1 MEENLNKT
9 PVALPEGDPVDG
21 GSGERAFKPMFDD
34 RRRAIAIL
42 LVIVL
47 IASVLFGLLA
57 ASKVDMYQGTIERL
71 DESRN
76 TVTKLMASAT
86 AASALLTLIPGD
98 VATPI
103 AEKLADVAGDFII
116 VLCAIYA
123 EKFMLTI
130 LGALAFVILI
140 PAGCLAKL
148 AALFKRNG
156 SWGSIG
162 TKLIAVGIAVALL
175 VPVSA
180 WVSGT
185 IRDNYGP
192 AIDQTIQA
200 AQEISDEVQEEAD
213 AYEGDSSSEKSGN
226 WFLNLFNSA
235 EEKLNG
241 VTEKFQQLL
250 NNTMEALAV
259 LIVTTCI
266 IPILVLLAFFWL
278 VKTAMNVDMN
288 LRLPMPRRRL

>member
-1 MEENLNKT
+1 MDENINT
-9 PVALPEGDPVDG
+9 PKALPGD
-21 GSGERAFKPMFDD
+21 SGQGNSSRK
-34 RRRAIAIL
+34 AIVIL
-42 LVIVL
+42 LVIIL

-57 ASKVDMYQGTIERL
+57 ASKVDMYKTTIERL

-76 TVTKLMASAT
+76 TVTQLMASAT

-103 AEKLADVAGDFII
+103 AEKLADVAGDFVI

-130 LGALAFVILI
+130 LGALAFVVLI
-140 PAGCLAKL
+140 PAGCISKL
-148 AALFKRNG
+148 LALFRRDGN
-156 SWGSIG
+156 WGRIG
-162 TKLIAVGIAVALL
+162 TKLIATGIAVALL

-200 AQEISDEVQEEAD
+200 AQDASEEVQEEAET
-213 AYEGDSSSEKSGN
+213 YEGDSATEKSDN
-226 WFLNLFNSA
+226 WFQNLFNSA

-241 VTEKFQQLL
+241 VTEKFQQIL
-250 NNTMEALAV
+250 NNMMEAFAV

-266 IPILVLLAFFWL
+266 IPILVLVAFLWL
-278 VKTAMNVDMN
+278 VKTALNVDMN
-288 LRLPMPRRRL
+288 LRLPMPRKRL

>member
-1 MEENLNKT
+1 MEENMNKT
-9 PVALPEGDPVDG
+9 PIALPEGEPSGG
-21 GSGERAFKPMFDD
+21 GSSEHAVKPVLDD
-34 RRRAIAIL
+34 RRRAIAIF
-42 LVIVL
+42 LVIAL
-47 IASVLFGLLA
+47 IASILFGFLA
-57 ASKVDMYQGTIERL
+57 ASKVDTYQSTIERL

-76 TVTKLMASAT
+76 TVTQLMASAT

-130 LGALAFVILI
+130 LGALAFVVLI
-140 PAGCLAKL
+140 PAGCLSKL
-148 AALFKRNG
+148 AALFRRDG
-156 SWGSIG
+156 SWGRIG

-180 WVSGT
+180 WVSDT

-192 AIDQTIQA
+192 AIDETIQA

-213 AYEGDSSSEKSGN
+213 AYEGDSATEKSGN
-226 WFLNLFNSA
+226 WFQNLFNSA

-250 NNTMEALAV
+250 NNMMEAFAV

-266 IPILVLLAFFWL
+266 IPILVLLIFLWL

>member
-1 MEENLNKT
+1 MDENTNT
-9 PVALPEGDPVDG
+9 PKALPGD
-21 GSGERAFKPMFDD
+21 SGQGNSSRKT
-34 RRRAIAIL
+34 IVIL
-42 LVIVL
+42 LVIIL

-57 ASKVDMYQGTIERL
+57 ASKVDMYKTTIERL

-76 TVTKLMASAT
+76 TVTQLMASAT

-103 AEKLADVAGDFII
+103 AEKLADVAGDFVI

-130 LGALAFVILI
+130 LGALAFVVLI
-140 PAGCLAKL
+140 PAGCISKL
-148 AALFKRNG
+148 LALFRRDGN
-156 SWGSIG
+156 WGRIG
-162 TKLIAVGIAVALL
+162 TKLIATGIAVALL

-200 AQEISDEVQEEAD
+200 AQDASEEVQDEAET
-213 AYEGDSSSEKSGN
+213 YEGDSATEKSDN
-226 WFLNLFNSA
+226 WFQNLFNSA

-241 VTEKFQQLL
+241 VTEKFQQIL
-250 NNTMEALAV
+250 NNMMEAFAV

-266 IPILVLLAFFWL
+266 IPILVLVAFLWL
-278 VKTAMNVDMN
+278 VKTALNVDMN

>member
-1 MEENLNKT
+1 MDENINIPK
-9 PVALPEGDPVDG
+9 ALPGDSSQG
-21 GSGERAFKPMFDD
+21 NGSRKT
-34 RRRAIAIL
+34 IVIL

-57 ASKVDMYQGTIERL
+57 ASKVDMYKTTIERL

-76 TVTKLMASAT
+76 TVTQLMAS
-86 AASALLTLIPGD
+86 
-98 VATPI
+98 ATPI
-103 AEKLADVAGDFII
+103 AEKLADVAGDFVI

-130 LGALAFVILI
+130 LGALAFVVLI
-140 PAGCLAKL
+140 PAGCISKL
-148 AALFKRNG
+148 LALFRRDGN
-156 SWGSIG
+156 WGRIG
-162 TKLIAVGIAVALL
+162 TKLIATGIAVALL

-200 AQEISDEVQEEAD
+200 AQDASEEVQEEAET
-213 AYEGDSSSEKSGN
+213 YEGDSATEKSDN
-226 WFLNLFNSA
+226 WFQNLFNSA

-241 VTEKFQQLL
+241 VTEKFQQIL
-250 NNTMEALAV
+250 NNMMEAFAV

-266 IPILVLLAFFWL
+266 IPILVLVAFLWL
-278 VKTAMNVDMN
+278 VKTALNVDMN
-288 LRLPMPRRRL
+288 LRLPMPRKRL

>member
-1 MEENLNKT
+1 
-9 PVALPEGDPVDG
+9 
-21 GSGERAFKPMFDD
+21 
-34 RRRAIAIL
+34 
-42 LVIVL
+42 
-47 IASVLFGLLA
+47 VLFGLLA
-57 ASKVDMYQGTIERL
+57 ASKVDMYKSTIERL

-76 TVTKLMASAT
+76 TVTQLMASAT

-103 AEKLADVAGDFII
+103 AEKLADVAGDFVI

-130 LGALAFVILI
+130 LGALAFVVLI
-140 PAGCLAKL
+140 PAGCISKL
-148 AALFKRNG
+148 LALFRRDGN
-156 SWGSIG
+156 WGRIG
-162 TKLIAVGIAVALL
+162 TKLIATGIAVSLL

-200 AQEISDEVQEEAD
+200 AQDASEEVQEEAET
-213 AYEGDSSSEKSGN
+213 YEGDSATEKSDN
-226 WFLNLFNSA
+226 WFQNLFNSA

-241 VTEKFQQLL
+241 VTEKFQQIL
-250 NNTMEALAV
+250 NNMMEAFAV

-266 IPILVLLAFFWL
+266 IPILVLVAFLWL
-278 VKTAMNVDMN
+278 VKTALNVDMN
-288 LRLPMPRRRL
+288 LRLPMPRKRL

>member
-1 MEENLNKT
+1 MDENINT
-9 PVALPEGDPVDG
+9 PKALPGD
-21 GSGERAFKPMFDD
+21 SGQGNSSRKT
-34 RRRAIAIL
+34 IVIL
-42 LVIVL
+42 LVIIL

-57 ASKVDMYQGTIERL
+57 ASKVDMYKTTIERL

-76 TVTKLMASAT
+76 TVTQLMASAT

-130 LGALAFVILI
+130 LGALAFVVLI
-140 PAGCLAKL
+140 PAGCISKL
-148 AALFKRNG
+148 LALFRRDGN
-156 SWGSIG
+156 WGRIG
-162 TKLIAVGIAVALL
+162 TKLIATGIAVALL

-200 AQEISDEVQEEAD
+200 AQDASEEVQDEAET
-213 AYEGDSSSEKSGN
+213 YEGDSATEKSDN
-226 WFLNLFNSA
+226 WFQNLFNSA

-241 VTEKFQQLL
+241 VTEKFQQIL
-250 NNTMEALAV
+250 NNMMEAFAV

-266 IPILVLLAFFWL
+266 IPILVLVAFLWL
-278 VKTAMNVDMN
+278 VKTALNVDMN
-288 LRLPMPRRRL
+288 LRLPMPRKRL

>member
-1 MEENLNKT
+1 MDENINT
-9 PVALPEGDPVDG
+9 PKALPGD
-21 GSGERAFKPMFDD
+21 SGQGNSSRKT
-34 RRRAIAIL
+34 IVIL
-42 LVIVL
+42 LVIIL

-57 ASKVDMYQGTIERL
+57 ASKVDMYKTTIERL

-76 TVTKLMASAT
+76 TVTQLMASAT

-103 AEKLADVAGDFII
+103 AEKLADVAGDFVI

-130 LGALAFVILI
+130 LGALAFVVLI
-140 PAGCLAKL
+140 PAGCISKL
-148 AALFKRNG
+148 LALFRRDGN
-156 SWGSIG
+156 WGRIG
-162 TKLIAVGIAVALL
+162 TKLIATGIAVALL

-200 AQEISDEVQEEAD
+200 AQDASEEVKEEAET
-213 AYEGDSSSEKSGN
+213 YEGDSATEKSDN
-226 WFLNLFNSA
+226 WFQNLFNSA

-241 VTEKFQQLL
+241 VTEKFQQIL
-250 NNTMEALAV
+250 NNMMEAFAV

-266 IPILVLLAFFWL
+266 IPILVLVAFLWL
-278 VKTAMNVDMN
+278 VKTALNVDMN
-288 LRLPMPRRRL
+288 LRLPMPRKRL